1 MPLVT
6 ATLTAAEPS
15 VNMSNSAGSI
25 EIAGN
30 FSGPATVSQNLT
42 GGSVEIQAFTSA
54 ETFFTNANQ
63 LTFSATG
70 ADGSTA
76 ITIRWYDDK
85 KN

>member
-15 VNMSNSAGSI
+15 VNLSNSAGSI

-30 FSGPATVSQNLT
+30 FSGPATITQNLT
-42 GGSVEIQAFTSA
+42 GGSIAIDTFTAA
-54 ETFFTNANQ
+54 ETIFTRANN
-63 LTFSATG
+63 LTWSVAG

-76 ITIRWYDDK
+76 VTIRWYDDK

>member
-25 EIAGN
+25 EIAGT
-30 FSGPATVSQNLT
+30 FDSGTVSQNLT

>member
-25 EIAGN
+25 EIAGT
-30 FSGPATVSQNLT
+30 FDSGTVSQNLT

-54 ETFFTNANQ
+54 ETFFTNANR
-63 LTFSATG
+63 LTFSVTG
-70 ADGSTA
+70 GSGSEA

>member
-6 ATLTAAEPS
+6 ATLTAANPS
-15 VNMSNSAGSI
+15 LNLSNSAGSI

-30 FSGPATVSQNLT
+30 FSGPATVTQNLT
-42 GGSVEIQAFTSA
+42 GGSVAIDTFTAA
-54 ETFFTNANQ
+54 ETFFTNANR
-63 LTFSATG
+63 LTFSVAG

-76 ITIRWYDDK
+76 VTIRWYDDK